1 MVDAKYSTVRLSVDG
16 DKFEI
21 LVKPNPA
28 LEYKTGKRTDFSSI
42 LISEEIYSDANKGS
56 RAISEK
62 LTKHFKTKDTNE
74 IAKEILSRGEL
85 ALTTDQRRRM
95 VEEKKKQIVQFI
107 SRNFVD
113 PRTHIPHP
121 PVRIESAINDVR
133 IVFTRTGGQNQAKQ
147 VIEALRK
154 ILPLKSEVSVLTI
167 TVPAQFSAQ
176 SYSIMKT
183 TGGFKNE
190 EWLSDGSL
198 RVVHMTIAT
207 SDGESIWIFRYS
219 SEKAT
224 SSLYY
229 STDIAQV
236 RNLYPELDVLDLL
249 GPDTRFIV
257 SEPLRD
263 LPGAWNEVPEGSW
276 GASEGVTTRCS
287 HSSRSVGLP

>member
-21 LVKPNPA
+21 LVKPDPA

-56 RAISEK
+56 KAASEK

-133 IVFTRTGGQNQAKQ
+133 IVIDPYRRPEDQAKQ

-198 RVVHMTIAT
+198 RVVIEVNAGTKGTIIDRIGSAT
-207 SDGESIWIFRYS
+207 
-219 SEKAT
+219 K
-224 SSLYY
+224 
-229 STDIAQV
+229 
-236 RNLYPELDVLDLL
+236 
-249 GPDTRFIV
+249 
-257 SEPLRD
+257 
-263 LPGAWNEVPEGSW
+263 GS
-276 GASEGVTTRCS
+276 AHITEA
-287 HSSRSVGLP
+287 